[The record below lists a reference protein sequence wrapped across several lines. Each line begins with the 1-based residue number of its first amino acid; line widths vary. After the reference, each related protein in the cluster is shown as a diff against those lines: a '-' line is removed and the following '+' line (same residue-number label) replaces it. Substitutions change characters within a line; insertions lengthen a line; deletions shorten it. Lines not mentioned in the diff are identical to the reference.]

1 MSRSCDLRSVG
12 YRILRENSA
21 AGPVDKIQF
30 AFNLYQPL
38 TTWHMCSMSV
48 LIDQDGDGIAD
59 QEIAGVAGGPLE
71 GVNKVFTT
79 LLLDAAKARAIRL
92 NYETLFAAGDLNA
105 PLDYTPSVIVES
117 TLAPFNHSSLVV
129 LEAPMAPLSLAT
141 DGRLHIKVAA
151 QSETG
156 DTFEGDDFLG
166 DGLGSWQTLSP
177 NLDDQPFYNME
188 EIVDVPQS
196 GATISATQGAGTGP
210 MVIYYPFND
219 VQAEDSEQIIQ

>member
-1 MSRSCDLRSVG
+1 
-12 YRILRENSA
+12 
-21 AGPVDKIQF
+21 
-30 AFNLYQPL
+30 
-38 TTWHMCSMSV
+38 
-48 LIDQDGDGIAD
+48 
-59 QEIAGVAGGPLE
+59 
-71 GVNKVFTT
+71 
-79 LLLDAAKARAIRL
+79 
-92 NYETLFAAGDLNA
+92 
-105 PLDYTPSVIVES
+105 
-117 TLAPFNHSSLVV
+117 
-129 LEAPMAPLSLAT
+129 MAPLSLAT

-156 DTFEGDDFLG
+156 DTFEGEHFLG
-166 DGLGSWQTLSP
+166 DGLGSWQTVSP